1 MNMNILTFDIEDWF
15 HILDNPKTKGAEE
28 WKNFSSRLEP
38 NLDLILNLIEKH
50 QTQATFF
57 CVGWIA
63 DKHPSQI
70 RRISDAG
77 YEIGSHTHLHQL
89 VYEQSPKQF
98 EEDIGKSIQTLEHI
112 TGKKVTSF
120 RAPGFSI
127 TSETPWA
134 FEILLK
140 YGIEIDSSVFP
151 ASRAHG
157 GFNSFGSAEPVWIEW
172 NGMKL
177 KEFPINTQSFFGKQV
192 IFSGG
197 GYFRILPYPIIEK
210 MTKKS
215 EYVMTYFHPRDFD
228 ADQPM
233 IPGLDFIRKFKSY
246 YGLKNTEKKLNQWLS
261 KFDFIDL
268 AKADQMIDW
277 TNQKIIKI

>member
-1 MNMNILTFDIEDWF
+1 MKILTFDIEDWF
-15 HILDNPKTKGAEE
+15 HILDNPKTKGIAE
-28 WKNFSSRLEP
+28 WKKFSSRLEP
-38 NLDLILNLIEKH
+38 NLDLILNLIEKNK
-50 QTQATFF
+50 TRATFF

-63 DKHPSQI
+63 NEYPDQI

-89 VYEQSPKQF
+89 VYEQSPQQF
-98 EEDIGKSIQTLEHI
+98 DEDIKRSIQTLEDI

-127 TSETPWA
+127 TSNTLWA

-140 YGIEIDSSVFP
+140 YGIEIDCSIFP
-151 ASRAHG
+151 SSRAHG
-157 GFNSFGSAEPVWIEW
+157 GFNSFGSNEPVWIEHK
-172 NGMKL
+172 GMKL
-177 KEFPINTQSFFGKQV
+177 KEFPINTISIFGKQF

-197 GYFRILPYPIIEK
+197 GYFRLLPYQIIES

-215 EYVMTYFHPRDFD
+215 DYVMTYFHPRDFD
-228 ADQPM
+228 VDQPM
-233 IPGLDFIRKFKSY
+233 VPGIDFIRKFKSY
-246 YGLKNTEKKLNQWLS
+246 YGLKNTEQKLNNWLS

-268 AKADQMIDW
+268 AKADQIINWNDR
-277 TNQKIIKI
+277 KLIKI

>member
-1 MNMNILTFDIEDWF
+1 MKILTFDIEDWF
-15 HILDNPKTKGAEE
+15 HILDNPKTKAADD

-38 NLDLILNLIEKH
+38 NLDLILNLVEKH
-50 QTQATFF
+50 KTQATFF

-63 DKHPSQI
+63 DKHPNQI
-70 RRISDAG
+70 RKISDSG

-98 EEDIGKSIQTLEHI
+98 EEDIKKSIQSLEDI

-140 YGIEIDSSVFP
+140 YGIEIDCSVFP

-157 GFNSFGSAEPVWIEW
+157 GFNSFGSALPVWIEL
-172 NGMKL
+172 NGMRL
-177 KEFPINTQSFFGKQV
+177 KEFPINTQSFLGKQV

-233 IPGLDFIRKFKSY
+233 IPGLNMIRKFKSY
-246 YGLKNTEKKLNQWLS
+246 YGLKNTEKKLDQWLS

-268 AKADQMIDW
+268 AEADQMIDW
-277 TNQKIIKI
+277 KSQKTIKI

>member
-1 MNMNILTFDIEDWF
+1 MKILTFDIEDWF
-15 HILDNPKTKGAEE
+15 HILDNPKTKAADD

-38 NLDLILNLIEKH
+38 NLDLILNLVEKH
-50 QTQATFF
+50 KTQATFF

-63 DKHPSQI
+63 DKHPNQI
-70 RRISDAG
+70 RKISDSG

-98 EEDIGKSIQTLEHI
+98 EEDIKKSIQSLEDI
-112 TGKKVTSF
+112 TGKKVISF

-140 YGIEIDSSVFP
+140 YGIEIDCSVFP

-157 GFNSFGSAEPVWIEW
+157 GFNSFGSALPVWIEL
-172 NGMKL
+172 NGMRL
-177 KEFPINTQSFFGKQV
+177 KEFPINTQSFLGKQV

-233 IPGLDFIRKFKSY
+233 IPGLNMIRKFKSY
-246 YGLKNTEKKLNQWLS
+246 YGLKNTEKKLDQWLS

-268 AKADQMIDW
+268 AEADQMIDW
-277 TNQKIIKI
+277 KSQKTIKI